1 MLDKLV
7 HARCR
12 LPARR
17 WQDREL
23 LNTQRD
29 MDQIF
34 DDLLRGFGFT
44 RPLEWALATPV
55 RAAFTP
61 RVDVSETEKEVR
73 VSAELPGLD
82 RKDVSVE
89 LDEDELTVSGE
100 KKDDAKEIG
109 KNWYR
114 REQSY
119 GTFSRVIPLPATVEA
134 DKAKATFKKGVLTIT
149 LPKREEEQPKRK
161 SIEIEAA

>member
-17 WQDREL
+17 WQDSGL
-23 LNTQRD
+23 LSTQRD
-29 MDQIF
+29 MDRIF
-34 DDLLRGFGFT
+34 DDLLHGFGLT

-55 RAAFTP
+55 HAAFTP
-61 RVDVSETEKEVR
+61 RVDVSETEKEIR

-82 RKDVSVE
+82 RKDISVE
-89 LDEDELTVSGE
+89 LADDALTVSGE
-100 KKDDAKEIG
+100 KKADAEEKD

-134 DKAKATFKKGVLTIT
+134 DKAKARFKKGVLTVT